1 MLFRS
6 SDDIFRGRSNYNQTV
21 YGTWDLSLKEIKKRA
36 DGQSGVG
43 HVKGA
48 QAAIQI
54 LHICAFYHHSN
65 ISRDIFQSAAEESHR
80 YVVDGEVANELPQAI
95 NSLNCNLLTLD
106 NDGHWD
112 DFIFGKG
119 VIVLLSF
126 SLIKKESA
134 EILSFHP
141 LVHSWSR
148 EQLSLCEQQ
157 RMYEI
162 GSMVLSCAIPKRL
175 MSYDYALRQLI
186 FPHIK
191 ANEFYGDQMR
201 LKKKYYDDKY
211 ENFGLVMSENGDW

>member
-1 MLFRS
+1 MLS
-6 SDDIFRGRSNYNQTV
+6 IIIVIFLET
-21 YGTWDLSLKEIKKRA
+21 
-36 DGQSGVG
+36 
-43 HVKGA
+43 
-48 QAAIQI
+48 
-54 LHICAFYHHSN
+54 
-65 ISRDIFQSAAEESHR
+65 FQSAAEESHR

-95 NSLNCNLLTLD
+95 NSLNCNLLTLN

-112 DFIFGKG
+112 DFISGKG

-162 GSMVLSCAIPKRL
+162 GSMVLSCAIPKRF

-191 ANEFYGDQMR
+191 AKSR
-201 LKKKYYDDKY
+201 SHRTIRCVKK
-211 ENFGLVMSENGDW
+211 